1 MPWRTWVPTKIRM
14 FFTCSL
20 TSKFYQVIKYG
31 NAGNAQESLRQ
42 MQKSLKKKTHQTQH
56 LQDPQDVAHLSVRD
70 LMLLDMKARIQG
82 IELEPESNFMGIY
95 RYLWIFTGF
104 IGFNGIR

>member
-1 MPWRTWVPTKIRM
+1 M

-42 MQKSLKKKTHQTQH
+42 MQESLLKKIDSP
-56 LQDPQDVAHLSVRD
+56 DPAPSRSSGCSSLECSGSDVVGHEGEDTGDRTRTRIKFHGDLS
-70 LMLLDMKARIQG
+70 L
-82 IELEPESNFMGIY
+82 FMDIYGIY
-95 RYLWIFTGF
+95 WV
-104 IGFNGIR
+104 